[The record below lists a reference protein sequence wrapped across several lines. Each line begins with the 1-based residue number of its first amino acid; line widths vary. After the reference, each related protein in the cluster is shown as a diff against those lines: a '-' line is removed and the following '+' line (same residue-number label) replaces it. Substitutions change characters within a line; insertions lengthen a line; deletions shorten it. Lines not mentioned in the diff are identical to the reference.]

1 MHRLQPLDHLPPSSR
16 HNALD
21 IQRLARREAV
31 TAVVADSGD
40 WDAAGFRGDEVCAAA
55 GAEKGEEVRGCGV
68 GIVVVVVKV
77 EEVDVRKV

>member
-1 MHRLQPLDHLPPSSR
+1 MHRLQPLDYLPPSSR

-40 WDAAGFRGDEVCAAA
+40 GDTAGFGGDEVCAAA
-55 GAEKGEEVRGCGV
+55 GAEEGEEVRGCGV
-68 GIVVVVVKV
+68 GVVIVVL
-77 EEVDVRKV
+77 EVDEVDLRKV